1 MIVCVFLSIRQWC
14 VWRSSEHA
22 VGERQEEVS
31 RGQSSCRVPEGEEPV
46 LLSVSQMTFQTGD
59 RLLASLL

>member
-31 RGQSSCRVPEGEEPV
+31 WGQSSCRVPEGEERV
-46 LLSVSQMTFQTGD
+46 LLCLIKFQTGD